1 MDGWLP
7 PRMEAL
13 NSRIRHGPK
22 ILGQGTLELDSWEWV
37 KSERVHLKSG

>member
-1 MDGWLP
+1 VDGWLP

-22 ILGQGTLELDSWEWV
+22 ILGQGTLELEWV
-37 KSERVHLKSG
+37 KSERVYLKSG